1 MTLNTQPIG
10 THTLPSSQ
18 DGLTTVATQS
28 KNSKRIS
35 QGSTKGYGLQSGNG
49 STVVVLPWPP
59 KELSPNARM
68 HWARLA
74 KAKKA
79 YREACAWQAK
89 AQGAG
94 KLQVEA
100 LHLTLTFYAPTRRAF
115 DLDNALARC
124 KAGLDGLCDVLG
136 VDDSKWSLTIRKADT
151 VGGFVRVEVAHA

>member
-1 MTLNTQPIG
+1 MNLTQQPTG
-10 THTLPSSQ
+10 TQTSPDSQ
-18 DGLTTVATQS
+18 DGLSIADTQS
-28 KNSKRIS
+28 KSLKRTAVA
-35 QGSTKGYGLQSGNG
+35 STKGSGSPSGRGL
-49 STVVVLPWPP
+49 TTIVLPWPP

-79 YREACAWQAK
+79 YRAACAWQAK
-89 AQGAG
+89 AQGAS
-94 KLQVEA
+94 KLQADA
-100 LHLTLTFYAPTRRAF
+100 LHLTLTFHAPTRRAF

-151 VGGFVRVEVAHA
+151 IGGFVRVEIA